1 MYNKKRFFTGEHEF
15 FLQSVPKHEEI
26 FLQKIFYN
34 EKSKKNFYNNL
45 VIRRVIMC
53 FTVSLM
59 V

>member
-34 EKSKKNFYNNL
+34 KKSKKIFYNNL

>member
-1 MYNKKRFFTGEHEF
+1 MSIKNMYNKKRFFTGEHEF

-34 EKSKKNFYNNL
+34 NL